1 MRVLSVTAQKP
12 CSTGSGVYL
21 TEVVRSLA
29 KMGVSQAV
37 VAGVT
42 REDRVDMPEGV
53 TVYPVYFSSEKLPYP
68 VVGMSDEMPYTSTRY
83 RDMTEEM
90 AGQFK
95 AAFLEVLDEA
105 IEKENP
111 DIMAWLRFDNFDDV
125 HISYPVLYSGDDSKY
140 LRSDIY
146 GNYHIAGCIFLEG
159 LNNPDFSDYH
169 SIIYGHNMRNT
180 TMFGDLK
187 RYKNDEGF
195 YEKNQFFNVYTA
207 DKVYRYQIFSY
218 YDVDEDSDIY
228 TVGYGADDSWQA
240 MIDKMVASSVKDTGI
255 HPTKEDKVVTLSTCS
270 KAGETKRFVVH
281 GVLVDVKTH

>member
-1 MRVLSVTAQKP
+1 MYIS
-12 CSTGSGVYL
+12 
-21 TEVVRSLA
+21 
-29 KMGVSQAV
+29 
-37 VAGVT
+37 
-42 REDRVDMPEGV
+42 
-53 TVYPVYFSSEKLPYP
+53 
-68 VVGMSDEMPYTSTRY
+68 
-83 RDMTEEM
+83 
-90 AGQFK
+90 
-95 AAFLEVLDEA
+95 A
-105 IEKENP
+105 I
-111 DIMAWLRFDNFDDV
+111 R
-125 HISYPVLYSGDDSKY
+125 YSGDDSKY

-240 MIDKMVASSVKDTGI
+240 MIDKMVASSMKDTGI

>member
-1 MRVLSVTAQKP
+1 MKKTENPKKKKGGKLTLVIIVIALAVMAFALFKIAQIYKDYHESEQTFEKLEETYVVNPDGSSVT
-12 CSTGSGVYL
+12 
-21 TEVVRSLA
+21 EDDWNDD
-29 KMGVSQAV
+29 
-37 VAGVT
+37 T
-42 REDRVDMPEGV
+42 RI
-53 TVYPVYFSSEKLPYP
+53 
-68 VVGMSDEMPYTSTRY
+68 
-83 RDMTEEM
+83 
-90 AGQFK
+90 QFDALK
-95 AAFLEVLDEA
+95 
-105 IEKENP
+105 KENP

-195 YEKNQFFNVYTA
+195 YEKNQFFNVYT
-207 DKVYRYQIFSY
+207 
-218 YDVDEDSDIY
+218 
-228 TVGYGADDSWQA
+228 VGYGADDSWQA
-240 MIDKMVASSVKDTGI
+240 MIDKMVASSMKDTGI
-255 HPTKEDKVVTLSTCS
+255 HPTKDDKVVTLSTCS

>member
-1 MRVLSVTAQKP
+1 MKKAENPKKKKGGKLTLVIIVIALAVMAFALFKIAQIYKDYQESEQTFEKLEETYVVNPDGSSVT
-12 CSTGSGVYL
+12 
-21 TEVVRSLA
+21 EDDWNDD
-29 KMGVSQAV
+29 
-37 VAGVT
+37 T
-42 REDRVDMPEGV
+42 RI
-53 TVYPVYFSSEKLPYP
+53 
-68 VVGMSDEMPYTSTRY
+68 
-83 RDMTEEM
+83 
-90 AGQFK
+90 QFDALK
-95 AAFLEVLDEA
+95 
-105 IEKENP
+105 KENP

>member
-1 MRVLSVTAQKP
+1 MKKTENPKKKK
-12 CSTGSGVYL
+12 GGKL
-21 TEVVRSLA
+21 TLVII
-29 KMGVSQAV
+29 
-37 VAGVT
+37 
-42 REDRVDMPEGV
+42 V
-53 TVYPVYFSSEKLPYP
+53 TVLAVMAFALFKIAQIYKDYQESEQTFEKLEETY
-68 VVGMSDEMPYTSTRY
+68 VVNPDGSSVAEDDWNDDTRI
-83 RDMTEEM
+83 
-90 AGQFK
+90 QFDALK
-95 AAFLEVLDEA
+95 
-105 IEKENP
+105 KENP

-159 LNNPDFSDYH
+159 LNNPDFTDYH

-240 MIDKMVASSVKDTGI
+240 MIDKMVASSMKDTGI
-255 HPTKEDKVVTLSTCS
+255 HPTKDDKVVTLSTCS